1 MYEHEI
7 EKNRRWN
14 FAVNVSDLISVN
26 LAKSFIFSTTVLSL
40 YASYLT
46 NSAVLIGLVPAI
58 QQVGYLLPQ
67 LFFARRAEI
76 LHRKKPF
83 VVKISVME
91 RLPYLFIALS
101 VFLWPGSP
109 RWFAY
114 TMLAL
119 NIGVATGCAGLATPA
134 WKAMLGKVIHPNRR
148 GLLFS
153 LGVGMGGLLGVAGA
167 LLTRHILDK
176 VAYPSSFGI
185 CFFLS
190 FVAQAVSWIF
200 LTLNREP
207 SKKPEIRVPSLR
219 EYFAELPEI
228 IRTNR
233 NFARYLISQLLV
245 ILGMMGVS
253 FYIIYGRYT
262 FGVSD
267 GFAGSLTVVA
277 LISQS
282 AGVPLMGWLSDRLGH
297 KWLGEFTTVLGAAAL
312 VLMLFLPGPG
322 WLYPVFI
329 LMNLSMAGMHISR
342 SCITMEFGG
351 LDKLPTFTALSGTL
365 LGLPTLLAPIIGGWI
380 LDLFGF
386 SALFA
391 AALVFSLSGLVL
403 LRLGVRDPRVH
414 RAI

>member
-1 MYEHEI
+1 LYEQEI

-14 FAVNVSDLISVN
+14 FSVNAADLISVN
-26 LAKSFIFSTTVLSL
+26 LARSFIFSTTVLSL

-46 NSAVLIGLVPAI
+46 DSAVLIGLVPAV

-67 LFFARRAEI
+67 LFFARRAEM

-91 RLPYLFIALS
+91 RLPYLFIALT

-114 TMLAL
+114 TMLVL

-134 WKAMLGKVIHPNRR
+134 WKAMLGKVIHANRR

-153 LGVGMGGLLGVAGA
+153 LGVGAGGLLGVAGA
-167 LLTRHILDK
+167 ILTRHVLDTMT
-176 VAYPSSFGI
+176 YPVSFGI

-207 SKKPEIRVPSLR
+207 AKKPEIQVPSLR
-219 EYFAELPEI
+219 DYFAELPAI

-233 NFARYLISQLLV
+233 NFARYLISQFLV
-245 ILGMMGVS
+245 ILGTMGVS
-253 FYIIYGRYT
+253 FYIIYGRYSFRVT
-262 FGVSD
+262 D

-277 LISQS
+277 LITQS
-282 AGVPLMGWLSDRLGH
+282 AGVPLLGWLSDRLGH
-297 KWLGEFTTVLGAAAL
+297 KWLGEFTTVLGGAAL
-312 VLMLFLPGPG
+312 ILMLFLPGPG

-329 LMNLSMAGMHISR
+329 LMNLSLAGMRISR

-365 LGLPTLLAPIIGGWI
+365 LGVPTLLGPIIGGWV
-380 LDLFGF
+380 LDSFGF
-386 SALFA
+386 STLFA
-391 AALVFSLSGLVL
+391 VALVFSFAGLIL
-403 LRLGVRDPRVH
+403 LRMGVRDPRVH
-414 RAI
+414 RPG

>member
-1 MYEHEI
+1 M
-7 EKNRRWN
+7 
-14 FAVNVSDLISVN
+14 L
-26 LAKSFIFSTTVLSL
+26 TL

-46 NSAVLIGLVPAI
+46 NSAVLIGLVPAV

-76 LHRKKPF
+76 LYRKKPF

-91 RLPYLFIALS
+91 RLPYLFIALTI
-101 VFLWPGSP
+101 FLWPGSP
-109 RWFAY
+109 QWFAY

-119 NIGVATGCAGLATPA
+119 NIGIATGSAGLATPA

-153 LGVGMGGLLGVAGA
+153 LGVGAGGFLGVAGA
-167 LLTRHILDK
+167 LLASHILDT
-176 VAYPSSFGI
+176 VAYPSSFGL

-207 SKKPEIRVPSLR
+207 SKKPEIRAPSLR

-233 NFARYLISQLLV
+233 NFARYLISQFLV
-245 ILGMMGVS
+245 ILGTMGVS

-282 AGVPLMGWLSDRLGH
+282 AGVPLLGWLSDRLGH
-297 KWLGEFTTVLGAAAL
+297 KWLGEFTTVLGVAAL
-312 VLMLFLPGPG
+312 VLMLFLPGSG

-329 LMNLSMAGMHISR
+329 LMNLSLAGMRISR

-365 LGLPTLLAPIIGGWI
+365 LGVPTLLAPIIGGWV
-380 LDLFGF
+380 LDSFGF

-391 AALVFSLSGLVL
+391 VALVFSLSGFVL

-414 RAI
+414 RSA